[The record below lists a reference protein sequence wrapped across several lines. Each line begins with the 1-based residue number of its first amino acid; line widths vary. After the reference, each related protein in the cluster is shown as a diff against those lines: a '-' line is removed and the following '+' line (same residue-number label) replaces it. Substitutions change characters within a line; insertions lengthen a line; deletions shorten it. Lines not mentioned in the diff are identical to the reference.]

1 MKINY
6 NDFGSEMI
14 ENRANMNQL
23 DLDTMTK
30 EERKNYISICDN
42 IARTA
47 FDYIS
52 TSNADNFP
60 AFRSA
65 LHALFAFVGTDT
77 RILSLDAYSVRFIP
91 AVVPYKFVKSKEYK
105 IADKNV
111 RTFKKSIAW
120 ACEVSNV
127 KEEDGTSI
135 LFPNATDSVTME
147 QRYYNADVQDHYNAC
162 VKFFTIAINSNEQL
176 HLATLQ
182 EELARLESIRESIAN
197 QKWQFYKD
205 FKNPMVSSTGK
216 ALKHAPESIR
226 KNIEDTMADLLS
238 QRELMTVAQLEKE
251 EAQIKGGKKQAK
263 QAKAEASK

>member
-14 ENRANMNQL
+14 ENRATMNQL

-47 FDYIS
+47 FDYIA
-52 TSNADNFP
+52 NGNPDNFP
-60 AFRSA
+60 AFRTA
-65 LHALFAFVGTDT
+65 LHSLFAFVGTDT

-91 AVVPYKFVKSKEYK
+91 AVVPYKVKKSKEYK
-105 IADKNV
+105 TADKNA
-111 RTFKKSIAW
+111 RIFKKSIAW

-127 KEEDGTSI
+127 NEEDSTAV

-147 QRYYNADVQDHYNAC
+147 QHYFNADVQDYYNAV
-162 VKFFTIAINSNEQL
+162 VKFFTTAINSNAQL
-176 HLATLQ
+176 TLATLQ
-182 EELARLESIRESIAN
+182 EELARLESIREALAN
-197 QKWQFYKD
+197 QKWHYYKD
-205 FKNPMVSSTGK
+205 FKNPMESSTGK

-263 QAKAEASK
+263 QAKAEVSK